1 VHKRPQL
8 FLHKPAPDVNVSSS
22 AIPQAQI
29 DASRFAV
36 ISRLADDLAHELKNP
51 LHAMVINIEVLKR
64 RVEKGAR
71 DAALERAGVLEHEV
85 QRLHVLLEALLRLL
99 RPSRDGEGPVSA
111 AQLLEEVRPLIEL
124 RARIARLEFV
134 YDAALGD
141 TYTPGHADNLRFAIL
156 LVSDLIFEAARSGGG
171 KMWLTAD
178 TRGEEIQIRIGCTN
192 ADSPGARKLAMEPAG
207 EASLRGLPAAAAL
220 LASSGGRL
228 ELEEGSAPEA
238 GITVVI
244 RVPRSRFI

>member
-1 VHKRPQL
+1 MHNRPQL
-8 FLHKPAPDVNVSSS
+8 FLHKPASDVNLSST

-64 RVEKGAR
+64 RVEKGAQE
-71 DAALERAGVLEHEV
+71 AALERAVVLEHEV
-85 QRLHVLLEALLRLL
+85 HRLHVLLESLLRLL
-99 RPSRDGEGPVSA
+99 RPSRDGEGPISA
-111 AQLLEEVRPLIEL
+111 AQLLEELKPLIEL
-124 RARIARLEFV
+124 RARIARLEFL

-141 TYTPGHADNLRFAIL
+141 TYTPVQADNLRFAIL

-178 TRGEEIQIRIGCTN
+178 TQGEEIHIRIGCTN
-192 ADSPGARKLAMEPAG
+192 AFSPGARKLAMDPAG
-207 EASLRGLPAAAAL
+207 EGSLRGLPAAAAL
-220 LASSGGRL
+220 LALSGGGL
-228 ELEEGSAPEA
+228 ELEEESTPGA

-244 RVPRSRFI
+244 RVPSSRFI